1 MTLEIWTK
9 KIRSRDKIIED
20 LSEQKTQ
27 NSELNKRIENKD
39 NEINELKND
48 KRKLQKK
55 VSYLN
60 LKGNSEVRDKINSE
74 KLIKIHEENKEL
86 NETVRL
92 LEEILEESQN
102 LLYVKTWGKQRVLQ
116 WNQKNIYGTFIFK
129 VWVVICVVKW

>member
-1 MTLEIWTK
+1 MNK
-9 KIRSRDKIIED
+9 KNQIQGQIIEDIKHD

-39 NEINELKND
+39 NEINELKSD

-102 LLYVKTWGKQRVLQ
+102 LLYFKTRGKQRVLQ
-116 WNQKNIYGTFIFK
+116 
-129 VWVVICVVKW
+129 

>member
-48 KRKLQKK
+48 KRKWQKK

>member
-1 MTLEIWTK
+1 
-9 KIRSRDKIIED
+9 
-20 LSEQKTQ
+20 
-27 NSELNKRIENKD
+27 
-39 NEINELKND
+39 
-48 KRKLQKK
+48 LQKK

-102 LLYVKTWGKQRVLQ
+102 LPCFKTRKEGSRELNVKKCSPHLLVPS
-116 WNQKNIYGTFIFK
+116 NCK
-129 VWVVICVVKW
+129 VFSELLSLMISFAIWYLEIKFA

>member
-116 WNQKNIYGTFIFK
+116 WNQKNINGTFIFK